1 MELERIIKNYLTNR
15 EKPPFSR
22 RELIALFRSVI
33 GDLRRS
39 GEFIKSRG
47 TEDERGEE
55 LYGMLE
61 AKKKL
66 EQKVKNLQ
74 S

>member
-1 MELERIIKNYLTNR
+1 MELERIIKSYLTNR

-47 TEDERGEE
+47 KED
-55 LYGMLE
+55 
-61 AKKKL
+61 
-66 EQKVKNLQ
+66 
-74 S
+74 